1 MATDTTQTSTNGALT
16 PPSLPPAPTS
26 PSPAKRKRTDTD
38 ALLNGAPSV
47 ATVNGPPPS
56 LQTVLED
63 IVAVLQSYDTQPS
76 ILEHPIISSAA
87 RAASGEA
94 DAKRTKLTPP
104 APATITSLLKSHFYD
119 SFEALEKDAED
130 ATADILATIGS
141 GELDTV
147 PSSPE
152 ESALQAKVLAFRKM
166 LRSLIHREEVRRAH
180 VEAKKRNSEKG
191 TGGQQDNTSVQIKEE
206 DLESRT
212 VLTLFGSA
220 QGPKQLFSSLQ
231 QPRSIPSSNPAS
243 KLDTSVKVTLPL
255 RESTL
260 PNILSTTEV
269 FPLPDGM
276 EEKKNNKENA
286 TIGKLFKAP
295 AHLPQLSPPKLAKT
309 LTTKGSTVAFAH
321 PEVPK
326 PSRKGSHSYA
336 NQQLSAGYWLGYGGV
351 DMPKDPTSPTA
362 KQKSRQRALSTGAGE
377 QPPSEL
383 TLTAVKQAKED
394 ALFRSAYSSFAPT
407 RDNASAIIP
416 EETKNMVWWQ
426 KVGEKRFNE
435 VFPVDPDLL
444 ELETGIEPEEEQPE
458 ANEDELFKKAVEQFE
473 PIQGPTLELEE
484 KSYLEKSTEEVLA
497 EISEL
502 LETLASHQRIRNSS
516 LATNPRTPVIQNASL
531 ANLAG
536 SPSTPSSEEVDI
548 YQILK
553 AQLTMMILQ
562 LPPHALAKLNGDQL
576 EELNIS
582 RTILIEN
589 KDTHGVLEE
598 DQASR
603 LAKVSVPAAAAPPS
617 LSRMASGGSASH
629 HYSSSNTQ
637 YGRTAPSVHSTSR
650 PVQAST
656 SYFPQQQAVHRSP
669 SVQYTRSSSGPQSSY
684 QTPGPAFTANSRP
697 TYGANPTYAQQTPRA
712 AHAPAPN
719 QYYNQSASRTNTYG
733 GAAASQYYGATP
745 QPQAQVRYP
754 QQQQNGF
761 FPPRPQNVAPM
772 YPSTPNPHGRT
783 ASPLKV
789 APTPNASQPN
799 YPPRA
804 PSGFSTPISGA
815 PIRNTY
821 YPASQFGHA
830 QPQPHTPVAGSA
842 PPPRASTATP
852 GYGANPQQIILN
864 QQQAQAATQP
874 QARLAA
880 QTSFSSRQS
889 SGTPQPGPPNGQ
901 FANGQPN
908 AGSMAT

>member
-1 MATDTTQTSTNGALT
+1 MATDIAQISTNGALT
-16 PPSLPPAPTS
+16 PPSVLPASTS

-38 ALLNGAPSV
+38 ALSNGAPSV
-47 ATVNGPPPS
+47 ATANGQPAPV
-56 LQTVLED
+56 QTVLQD
-63 IVAVLQSYDTQPS
+63 IVAVLKSYDTEPS
-76 ILEHPIISSAA
+76 ILEHPITSSAA
-87 RAASGEA
+87 RAISGEA

-104 APATITSLLKSHFYD
+104 APSTIISLLLTQSYD
-119 SFEALEKDAED
+119 SLQALEED
-130 ATADILATIGS
+130 VEAATADILTNIGS
-141 GELDTV
+141 GELDTA
-147 PSSPE
+147 PSTPQ
-152 ESALQAKVLAFRKM
+152 ESVLQAKVLAFRKV
-166 LRSLIHREEVRRAH
+166 LRTLIHREEVRRAH
-180 VEAKKRNSEKG
+180 IASKKQNSEKESG
-191 TGGQQDNTSVQIKEE
+191 SQENTTPFQPREE
-206 DLESRT
+206 PSESRT

-220 QGPKQLFSSLQ
+220 PNPRQLFSSLQ
-231 QPRSIPSSNPAS
+231 QPRSISSSNTAT
-243 KLDTSVKVTLPL
+243 KLDTTIKVTLPL

-260 PNILSTTEV
+260 PNIISTTEV
-269 FPLPDGM
+269 FLLPD
-276 EEKKNNKENA
+276 EVDDRKRNNENA

-309 LTTKGSTVAFAH
+309 LTTKGSTVTFAH

-326 PSRKGSHSYA
+326 PSRKGSQSYA
-336 NQQLSAGYWLGYGGV
+336 NQHLSAGYWLGYGGV

-383 TLTAVKQAKED
+383 ALTAVKQAKED

-407 RDNASAIIP
+407 RDNASAVVS

-435 VFPVDPDLL
+435 VFPIDPDLL
-444 ELETGIEPEEEQPE
+444 ETDPSAEPEESLAE
-458 ANEDELFKKAVEQFE
+458 NEDELFKEAVDLFE
-473 PIQGPTLELEE
+473 PIEGPILEPEE
-484 KSYLEKSTEEVLA
+484 KSYLEKDTEEVLA
-497 EISEL
+497 DISEL

-516 LATNPRTPVIQNASL
+516 LATNPRTPVIPNASL

-589 KDTHGVLEE
+589 KDTRGVLEE
-598 DQASR
+598 DQATR
-603 LAKVSVPAAAAPPS
+603 LAKAPVPATAGPPT
-617 LSRMASGGSASH
+617 LTRVTSGGSAP

-637 YGRTAPSVHSTSR
+637 YGRNTPTVHNSAR

-669 SVQYTRSSSGPQSSY
+669 SVQYPRSSTGPQPNF
-684 QTPGPAFTANSRP
+684 QTPTPTFATNPRPAYAANHNY
-697 TYGANPTYAQQTPRA
+697 TQQTPRA
-712 AHAPAPN
+712 AHASAPN
-719 QYYNQSASRTNTYG
+719 QYYSQSASRASSYG

-745 QPQAQVRYP
+745 QTQSQARYP

-761 FPPRPQNVAPM
+761 FPPPRPQNVAPM
-772 YPSTPNPHGRT
+772 YPSTPSGHGRT
-783 ASPLKV
+783 ASPLKA
-789 APTPNASQPN
+789 APTPSNPQSSYGSRP
-799 YPPRA
+799 
-804 PSGFSTPISGA
+804 PSGFATPMPGG

-821 YPASQFGHA
+821 YPASQFGNP
-830 QPQPHTPVAGSA
+830 QPQPHTPAAASAA
-842 PPPRASTATP
+842 PPHNATITP
-852 GYGANPQQIILN
+852 GYNANPQQLIYN

-880 QTSFSSRQS
+880 QNSFSSRQG
-889 SGTPQPGPPNGQ
+889 SGTPQPGQTNGQFPNGQ
-901 FANGQPN
+901 SNI
-908 AGSMAT
+908 GSMAT

>member
-1 MATDTTQTSTNGALT
+1 MHPIASSLT
-16 PPSLPPAPTS
+16 WS
-26 PSPAKRKRTDTD
+26 
-38 ALLNGAPSV
+38 
-47 ATVNGPPPS
+47 
-56 LQTVLED
+56 
-63 IVAVLQSYDTQPS
+63 SYDTQPS
-76 ILEHPIISSAA
+76 ILEHPITSQAV

-104 APATITSLLKSHFYD
+104 ATTTIASLLKSHSYD

-141 GELDTV
+141 NELDTV
-147 PSSPE
+147 PSTPQ

-166 LRSLIHREEVRRAH
+166 LKTLIHREEVRRAH
-180 VEAKKRNSEKG
+180 VDAKKRQSGNG
-191 TGGQQDNTSVQIKEE
+191 TGTSQNDARVHVTQEPS
-206 DLESRT
+206 ESRT

-231 QPRSIPSSNPAS
+231 QPHSISPSKPTS

-269 FPLPDGM
+269 FPLPDGIE
-276 EEKKNNKENA
+276 EEKKNKENT

-295 AHLPQLSPPKLAKT
+295 AHLPQLSPPKLDKT
-309 LTTKGSTVAFAH
+309 LTTKGSTVTFAH
-321 PEVPK
+321 PEAPK
-326 PSRKGSHSYA
+326 PTRKGSHSYA

-383 TLTAVKQAKED
+383 TLIAVQQAKED

-435 VFPVDPDLL
+435 VFPIDPDLL
-444 ELETGIEPEEEQPE
+444 EFDAFVEAEEEQPNE
-458 ANEDELFKKAVEQFE
+458 NEDELFKEAVEQFE
-473 PIQGPTLELEE
+473 PIQGPTLEPEE
-484 KSYLEKSTEEVLA
+484 KSYLEKDIEEVLA
-497 EISEL
+497 DISEL

-536 SPSTPSSEEVDI
+536 SPSTPSSEEVDV

-576 EELNIS
+576 EELSIS

-598 DQASR
+598 DQVSR
-603 LAKVSVPAAAAPPS
+603 AAKAPAPAAAAPPS
-617 LSRMASGGSASH
+617 LSRMASGGSTSH
-629 HYSSSNTQ
+629 YPTNSTQ
-637 YGRTAPSVHSTSR
+637 YGRNAPPVHSSAR

-669 SVQYTRSSSGPQSSY
+669 SVQYPRSSSGPQNSF
-684 QTPGPAFTANSRP
+684 QTPGPTFA
-697 TYGANPTYAQQTPRA
+697 ANPRPSYATTHNYAPQTPRA

-719 QYYNQSASRTNTYG
+719 QYYTQPVSRPSNYG
-733 GAAASQYYGATP
+733 GAAASQYHGGTP
-745 QPQAQVRYP
+745 QTQPPARYL

-761 FPPRPQNVAPM
+761 YPPRPPQGVAPM
-772 YPSTPNPHGRT
+772 YPSTPNAHGRT
-783 ASPLKV
+783 ASPLKAAPV
-789 APTPNASQPN
+789 PTPQPN
-799 YPPRA
+799 YGTRP
-804 PSGFSTPISGA
+804 PSGFGTPIAGG

-821 YPASQFGHA
+821 YPSSQFGNP
-830 QPQPHTPVAGSA
+830 QPQPHTPVAGSTA
-842 PPPRASTATP
+842 IPHVATATP
-852 GYGANPQQIILN
+852 GYGANPQQMMLN
-864 QQQAQAATQP
+864 QQQAQAHAQP

-880 QTSFSSRQS
+880 QNSFSSRQS

-901 FANGQPN
+901 LSNGQPN
-908 AGSMAT
+908 AGSMAA